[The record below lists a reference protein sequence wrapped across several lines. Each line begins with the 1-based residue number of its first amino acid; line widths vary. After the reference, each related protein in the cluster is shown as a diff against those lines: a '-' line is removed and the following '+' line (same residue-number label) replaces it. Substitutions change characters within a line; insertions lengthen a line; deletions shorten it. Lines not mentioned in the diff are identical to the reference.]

1 VDAALNPK
9 PSSPVV
15 SYLERALT
23 WMLFAFA
30 FCAPHSIA
38 AAQTAWLLAML
49 LWTVRLVIR
58 PRPALRRTPV
68 DYALLGFF
76 ILTFISALCSYEP
89 FISIGKLRAA
99 SLFTIVY
106 VAAENVRSRRMMRA
120 LVLTLV
126 ASCMIN
132 VVYTLGSYARG
143 RGLKVV
149 SMSVDSPLRAA
160 GVREGDTLLEVE
172 GRRVGSPEELARAL
186 DATEEAARAR
196 GVGRAEEGVG
206 QPQTDASGQPQ
217 SPVAGQPTPAGQPTS
232 PATRVRAYRL
242 ETYPVFEIP
251 HGSLHAGETAAARL
265 GLTRWTRGRDERA
278 SGFYGHYVTYA
289 EVLQLV
295 ASVALGLFLATRRKL
310 SWRGAFFACSCA
322 GLACALLLTVT
333 RASWLGLL
341 LSALTVVLVGA
352 SRRTLLLACALA
364 LPLVLAGAYVLQQK
378 RQIGFLDPRE
388 GSTAWRL
395 MVYRESLDLL
405 VREPRHLLVGVGM
418 DSLKKRYREFELFDK
433 GRQNIGHLH
442 STPLQIAVE
451 RGLPA
456 LLAWLALVLLYAR
469 TLWRLA
475 RDRFA
480 ALHATERGFVLGA
493 LGGVVGFMASGAVHY
508 NLGDSEVVMVFYFLM
523 GLALALDALL
533 REEGAQADAP

>member
-1 VDAALNPK
+1 MNPD
-9 PSSPVV
+9 STSTLAR
-15 SYLERALT
+15 SLERALT
-23 WMLFAFA
+23 WSLFAFA

-38 AAQTAWLLAML
+38 ATQAAWILAML
-49 LWTVRLVIR
+49 LWSARLFVR

-106 VAAENVRSRRMMRA
+106 VTAQNVRSRRLMRA

-126 ASCMIN
+126 ASCLIN
-132 VVYTLGSYARG
+132 VVYTLGLYARG
-143 RGLKVV
+143 RGVKVV
-149 SMSVDSPLRAA
+149 SMTADSPLRAS
-160 GVREGDTLLEVE
+160 GVREGDRLLEVE
-172 GRRVGSPEELARAL
+172 GRRIGSPDELASAL
-186 DATEEAARAR
+186 DRAEEAARAGR
-196 GVGRAEEGVG
+196 VGRAEGGAG
-206 QPQTDASGQPQ
+206 QPQPDASGQPQ
-217 SPVAGQPTPAGQPTS
+217 SAVAGQPTPTVQPTS
-232 PATRVRAYRL
+232 RAARLRAYRL
-242 ETYPVFEIP
+242 ETYPVFELR
-251 HGSLHAGETAAARL
+251 HGSLRAGATAGERL

-295 ASVALGLFLATRRKL
+295 ASLALGLFLATRRKWSL
-310 SWRGAFFACSCA
+310 RGAFFACSFA

-341 LSALTVVLVGA
+341 LSALTAVLVGA
-352 SRRTLLLACALA
+352 SRRTLFVACAVA
-364 LPLVLAGAYVLQQK
+364 LPLVVTAALVLQQK
-378 RQIGFLDPRE
+378 RQVGFLDPRE

-469 TLWRLA
+469 TLWRLT
-475 RDRFA
+475 RRKA
-480 ALHATERGFVLGA
+480 ASADATERGFVLGA
-493 LGGVVGFMASGAVHY
+493 LGGLVGFMASGAVHY
-508 NLGDSEVVMVFYFLM
+508 NLGDSEVVMVFYFVM
-523 GLALALDALL
+523 GLALALDALV
-533 REEGAQADAP
+533 REEDAQADAT